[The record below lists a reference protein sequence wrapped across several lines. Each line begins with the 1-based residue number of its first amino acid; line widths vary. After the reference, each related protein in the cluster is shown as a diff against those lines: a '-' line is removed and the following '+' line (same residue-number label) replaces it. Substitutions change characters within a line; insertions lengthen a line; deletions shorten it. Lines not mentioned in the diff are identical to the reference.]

1 MVFKDK
7 SFIEVF
13 HKIQQAGG
21 EVALVGGVVR
31 NILLNEKFLS
41 DNSSFDLATNLNP
54 DEICKALEKKKINF
68 YKTGYLHGT
77 ITANIGKIN
86 FEITSL
92 REDIQKLINRL
103 DQFK

>member
-68 YKTGYLHGT
+68 IIIISKLKFKTQSVDDSRIAFYFSIKHC
-77 ITANIGKIN
+77 
-86 FEITSL
+86 SVW
-92 REDIQKLINRL
+92 
-103 DQFK
+103 

>member
-41 DNSSFDLATNLNP
+41 DNFSFDLATNLKP
-54 DEICKALEKKKINF
+54 E
-68 YKTGYLHGT
+68 
-77 ITANIGKIN
+77 
-86 FEITSL
+86 
-92 REDIQKLINRL
+92 KLINIFGKNIKYL
-103 DQFK
+103 DEGLKHGTVIINNNSHIFEVTSLDRKSVV

>member
-1 MVFKDK
+1 MTINNPIKILNLPMVFKDK

-41 DNSSFDLATNLNP
+41 DNFSFDLATNL
-54 DEICKALEKKKINF
+54 KL
-68 YKTGYLHGT
+68 
-77 ITANIGKIN
+77 
-86 FEITSL
+86 SL
-92 REDIQKLINRL
+92 IHI
-103 DQFK
+103 